1 MLFRS
6 AGRVLITKDTT
17 ETVHVEKAGT
27 YEITG
32 QLKSSQSNIAQAAMN
47 LYMNDILLTTIQ
59 ISGTDGNSTVQ
70 KLICVELKEGDYTVR
85 AEEVKPQ
92 MEIEWL
98 EFKPV

>member
-1 MLFRS
+1 
-6 AGRVLITKDTT
+6 
-17 ETVHVEKAGT
+17 
-27 YEITG
+27 
-32 QLKSSQSNIAQAAMN
+32 MN